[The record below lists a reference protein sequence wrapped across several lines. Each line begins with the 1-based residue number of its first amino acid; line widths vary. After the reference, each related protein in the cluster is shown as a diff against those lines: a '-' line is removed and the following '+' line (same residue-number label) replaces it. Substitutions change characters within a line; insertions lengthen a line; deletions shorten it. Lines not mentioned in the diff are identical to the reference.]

1 MNQDEIAAASLVSE
15 MQRLNLTLPQALEA
29 LKMYSDDMQF
39 QKDLDE
45 VYGNEVFDGW
55 DYWQEGDDD

>member
-45 VYGNEVFDGW
+45 VYGNEVFDSW

>member
-45 VYGNEVFDGW
+45 VYGNEVFDSW
-55 DYWQEGDDD
+55 DYWHEGDDD